1 MLLAAALVLCAG
13 CQTAPP
19 AAHRQR
25 CEFQSPHMGT
35 LFTITLYAPNTNAA
49 AQTARAAFK
58 RIAALERT
66 MTDYDPDSELMRLC
80 RSPVGQPVQVSPDLF
95 DVLAQAQRL
104 ARLSNG
110 AFDVTVGPYVRL
122 WRRTRRTGVRPPS
135 EALQKAAQSVGWE
148 KLRLDPA
155 TSTVTLL
162 ATNMQLDLGGI
173 AKGYAG
179 DQALRTLRAAGIGAA
194 LVAASGD
201 LAIGDAPP
209 GTRGWRVGIGLP
221 DRADNKLARQLLL
234 ANAAVSTS
242 GDTEQ
247 FVELDGVRYSHILD
261 PRTGVGLTNRVQASV
276 IARHATATDALATT
290 VCVLGPE
297 LGLKLVDRLGD
308 TSALVLLNQGDE
320 LQVRPSRRLAKI
332 AGAGQGK

>member
-1 MLLAAALVLCAG
+1 MFTG
-13 CQTAPP
+13 CQTAPHS
-19 AAHRQR
+19 AHLQR
-25 CEFQSPHMGT
+25 FEFQSPHMGT
-35 LFTITLYAPNTNAA
+35 LFTITLYAPGTNAA
-49 AQTARAAFK
+49 AQAAQVAFE

-66 MTDYDPDSELMRLC
+66 MTDYDPDSELMRLS
-80 RSPVGQPVQVSPDLF
+80 RAPVDQPVKVSPDLF
-95 DVLAQAQRL
+95 DVLAQAQRI

-122 WRRTRRTGVRPPS
+122 WRRTRRTGVRPAF
-135 EALQKAAQSVGWE
+135 EALHKAGQSVGWR

-155 TSTVTLL
+155 AHTVTLL
-162 ATNMQLDLGGI
+162 TTNMQLDLGGI

-179 DQALRTLRAAGIGAA
+179 DQALRTLRAAGIRCA

-221 DRADNKLARQLLL
+221 DRSDNKLARQLLL

-261 PRTGVGLTNRVQASV
+261 PHTGVGLTNRVQASI
-276 IARHATATDALATT
+276 IARHATDTDALATT
-290 VCVLGPE
+290 VCVLGPKA
-297 LGLKLVDRLGD
+297 GLKLVDRLSD
-308 TSALVLLNQGDE
+308 VAALVILKQGEE
-320 LQVRPSRRLAKI
+320 LQVSSSSRLAKI
-332 AGAGQGK
+332 PGANPGK

>member
-1 MLLAAALVLCAG
+1 
-13 CQTAPP
+13 
-19 AAHRQR
+19 
-25 CEFQSPHMGT
+25 
-35 LFTITLYAPNTNAA
+35 
-49 AQTARAAFK
+49 
-58 RIAALERT
+58 
-66 MTDYDPDSELMRLC
+66 
-80 RSPVGQPVQVSPDLF
+80 
-95 DVLAQAQRL
+95 
-104 ARLSNG
+104 
-110 AFDVTVGPYVRL
+110 
-122 WRRTRRTGVRPPS
+122 
-135 EALQKAAQSVGWE
+135 
-148 KLRLDPA
+148 
-155 TSTVTLL
+155 
-162 ATNMQLDLGGI
+162 MQLDLGGI